1 MTTEASNVPMGTD
14 WDGVDDEPATKGVRY
29 NNQMSTIDESQN
41 PFAVREGKTLTWK
54 NINMTLVS
62 AYIISIYIHT

>member
-1 MTTEASNVPMGTD
+1 
-14 WDGVDDEPATKGVRY
+14 
-29 NNQMSTIDESQN
+29 MSTIDESQN

-62 AYIISIYIHT
+62 AYIIYTGIDN